1 MEEKLDQSLDK
12 TITSAVGYCKYIL
25 AAEQKK
31 NDFLSEDLN
40 SLAQSSTP
48 ACRKVVDY
56 LGRCISQMKSSL
68 DGENIDIILSEFGC
82 KFHALIFDHLQQF
95 QYSSMGG
102 MLAICDIKVFY
113 MVHIIWKYSSNTKMY
128 SRSIVLQQ
136 KVWAPW

>member
-82 KFHALIFDHLQQF
+82 KFHALIFEHLQQF

-102 MLAICDIKVFY
+102 MLAICDIKVRNIQIFLQTLK
-113 MVHIIWKYSSNTKMY
+113 INF
-128 SRSIVLQQ
+128 RNIVLQQ
-136 KVWAPW
+136 KVWALW

>member
-1 MEEKLDQSLDK
+1 MDK

-102 MLAICDIKVFY
+102 MLAICDIKV
-113 MVHIIWKYSSNTKMY
+113 SSLLEQSSKTKM
-128 SRSIVLQQ
+128 
-136 KVWAPW
+136 KF

>member
-1 MEEKLDQSLDK
+1 MVDGIEIDKKDAQESL
-12 TITSAVGYCKYIL
+12 L
-25 AAEQKK
+25 P
-31 NDFLSEDLN
+31 EDLN

-102 MLAICDIKVFY
+102 MLAICDIKVNCLKNN
-113 MVHIIWKYSSNTKMY
+113 HQNPK
-128 SRSIVLQQ
+128 
-136 KVWAPW
+136 